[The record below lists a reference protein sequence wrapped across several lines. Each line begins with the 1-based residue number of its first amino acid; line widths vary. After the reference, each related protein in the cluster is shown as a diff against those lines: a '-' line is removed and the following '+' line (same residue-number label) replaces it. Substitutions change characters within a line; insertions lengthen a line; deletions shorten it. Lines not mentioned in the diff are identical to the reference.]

1 MSKTVEEINRKILNR
16 TVRVVTADRMP
27 EIVEELGAERA
38 AAEVD
43 VVTTGT
49 FGAMCSSGAWLNFG
63 HSDPPIKMT
72 RVWLNDVEAYAGV
85 AAVDAYLGVTQPSDT
100 LGMEYAGA
108 HVIEDL
114 LLGRPVVLRAV
125 SYGTDC
131 YPLKELVTEIT
142 LADLNQAIMS
152 NPRNAYQR
160 YNAAGNSGSR
170 ILHTYMGKLLPGC
183 GNVNYSGAGELSPLM
198 NDPEFE
204 TIGIGTRIFLGG
216 GVGYIT
222 GSGTQHNPGAQF
234 ATLMVQGDLKRMSAE
249 FLKAALFHGYG
260 SSMYIGIGIP
270 IPVLD
275 AGIALR
281 TAVRDRDIE
290 TDVSDYAVPTNRRP
304 ALGRFNYEQLK
315 SGSVRI
321 GDRRVPTSPLVSYS
335 KSRQVA
341 MTLKQWIERGE
352 FLVSAPTAKISSQ
365 GSARPLKQIDPPL
378 RPALF
383 YRRQAGHPPGP
394 AGGRIAWDAGQCF
407 SCGQC
412 LGICPASVFRRD
424 ADWRVTANETACT
437 GCGRCEN
444 VCPVG
449 AITFRPDGWRDRI
462 GPDVPVPSDREAVR
476 GGNDEH

>member
-27 EIVEELGAERA
+27 EIVAELGAERA

-85 AAVDAYLGVTQPSDT
+85 AAVDAYLGATQGSQT
-100 LGMEYAGA
+100 LGMEYGGA

-160 YNAAGNSGSR
+160 YNAASNSGAR
-170 ILHTYMGKLLPGC
+170 VLQTYMGKLLPAC
-183 GNVNYSGAGELSPLM
+183 GNVTFSGAGELSPLL
-198 NDPEFE
+198 NDPAGE

-216 GVGYIT
+216 GVGYVT
-222 GSGTQHNPGAQF
+222 GAGTQHAPENGF
-234 ATLMVQGDLKRMSAE
+234 ATLMVQGDLKRMAPE
-249 FLKAALFHGYG
+249 FLRAAVFAGYG
-260 SSMYIGIGIP
+260 ASLYVGIGVP
-270 IPVLD
+270 IPVLH

-290 TDVSDYAVPTNRRP
+290 TDVIDYAVAANRRP
-304 ALGRFNYEQLK
+304 ALARCNYQQLK
-315 SGSVRI
+315 TGMVVI
-321 GDRRVPTSPLVSYS
+321 NDRLVPASPLASFR
-335 KSRQVA
+335 KAKEVA
-341 MTLKQWIERGE
+341 CTLKQWIEKGE
-352 FLVSAPTAKISSQ
+352 FLLSAPAERIPAH
-365 GSARPLKQIDPPL
+365 GSARPLALKPPQ
-378 RPALF
+378 RQGLF
-383 YRRQAGHPPGP
+383 YRRRPEGSPG
-394 AGGRIAWDAGQCF
+394 AASGRIAWKAPLCF

-412 LGICPASVFRRD
+412 LGVCPAGVFHRD
-424 ADWRVTANETACT
+424 AGWQVTADEAACT
-437 GCGRCEN
+437 GCGRCDR

-449 AITFRPDGWRDRI
+449 AISSRPDGWRDRMGSDLPI
-462 GPDVPVPSDREAVR
+462 PSDREAVR
-476 GGNDEH
+476 GGQDER

>member
-1 MSKTVEEINRKILNR
+1 MSKTVEEINRKILNK

-38 AAEVD
+38 AEEVD

-85 AAVDAYLGVTQPSDT
+85 AAVDAYLGATQGSET

-142 LADLNQAIMS
+142 LADLNQALLS

-160 YNAAGNSGSR
+160 YNAATNSGER
-170 ILHTYMGKLLPGC
+170 TLHTYMGKLLPAC
-183 GNVNYSGAGELSPLM
+183 GNVTFSGAGELSPLM
-198 NDPEFE
+198 NDPGCE

-216 GVGYIT
+216 GVGYVT
-222 GSGTQHNPGAQF
+222 GAGTQHAPEKGF

-275 AGIALR
+275 AGIARR

-290 TDVSDYAVPTNRRP
+290 TDVIDYSIPSNSRP
-304 ALGRFNYEQLK
+304 VLGRFNYEQLK

-321 GDRRVPTSPLVSYS
+321 GDRQVPAAPLVSYG

-341 MTLKQWIERGE
+341 VTLKQWIERGNF
-352 FLVSAPTAKISSQ
+352 FLSAPAAKISPQ
-365 GSARPLKQIDPPL
+365 GSARPMTQKDPPL

-383 YRRQAGHPPGP
+383 YRRRAEHPPGP
-394 AGGRIAWDAGQCF
+394 AGRRLAWDAGRCF

-412 LGICPASVFRRD
+412 LGVCPAAVFRRD
-424 ADWRVTANETACT
+424 AEWQVTADEAACT
-437 GCGRCEN
+437 GCGLCED

-449 AITFRPDGWRDRI
+449 AI
-462 GPDVPVPSDREAVR
+462 R
-476 GGNDEH
+476 GGRDER